1 MQLNTPVAQPS
12 TPARG
17 SKLAR
22 KTKIVATL
30 GPATSSEQKI
40 GELVRCGVDVTRLNF
55 SHAEHEVH
63 LNNARTV
70 REAARSQGRNVA
82 ILQDIQ
88 GPKIRTGKV
97 AEGTELEDGA
107 EVILASGDFEG
118 DSSRLSTSYKKI
130 AQDVEVGHRLL
141 IDDGLL
147 GLEVERIE
155 GDEVV
160 CKVIEGGEVSSHKGL
175 NFPDTALSVKGLT
188 PKDLEDLEFG
198 VQELKPDWIAASFVR
213 SGDEVREI
221 KERINEFGGDIPL
234 ISKIEKH
241 EAIEDIEDIMLAS
254 DGIMVAR
261 GDLAVELSNERV
273 PIEQK
278 RMIARCRRLGK
289 PIIVA
294 TQMLDSMIRNPRPT
308 RAEVSDV
315 ANAIFDRTDAV
326 MLSGETAVGNYALQS
341 VRQMDRICRAAE
353 GAINYGRDISASASW
368 GRGDHYDALTHAAC
382 ELAEVLESQA
392 ILTST
397 QSGLSCIRL
406 SRFRPPNKIIAVSP
420 IDETVSRMAL
430 VWGVTAISGEQA
442 GTLEDRFRTA
452 VEAAEAAGALH
463 EGDHVIMTGGTTGST
478 PGSTNLLQV
487 YTVGEDR

>member
-1 MQLNTPVAQPS
+1 MRHTIRGVRHS
-12 TPARG
+12 TRVRVG
-17 SKLAR
+17 RSVR

-30 GPATSSEQKI
+30 GPATSSEEMI
-40 GELVRCGVDVTRLNF
+40 GKLVQAGVDVTRLNF
-55 SHAEHEVH
+55 SHGSHEDH
-63 LNNARTV
+63 IKNAQTV
-70 REAARSQGRNVA
+70 REAAKKHGRNVA

-88 GPKIRTGKV
+88 GPKIRTGNV
-97 AEGTELEDGA
+97 GEGTELKEGS
-107 EVILASGDFEG
+107 EVTLVPGDFEG
-118 DSSRLSTSYKKI
+118 DSNRLSTSYEDL
-130 AQDVEVGHRLL
+130 AQDVEEGHRLL

-147 GLEVERIE
+147 GLKVERID
-155 GDEVV
+155 GKEVT

-175 NFPDTALSVKGLT
+175 NFPDTSLSVKGLT

-198 VQELKPDWIAASFVR
+198 IRELKPDWIAVSFVR
-213 SGDEVREI
+213 SGDEVREV
-221 KERINEFGGDIPL
+221 KERIRELGGEIPV

-261 GDLAVELSNERV
+261 VDLAVELSNERV

-278 RMIARCRRLGK
+278 RMVARCRRLGK
-289 PIIVA
+289 PVIVA

-341 VRQMDRICRAAE
+341 VQEMERICRAAE

-368 GRGDHYDALTHAAC
+368 GRGDRYDALTHAAC
-382 ELAEVLESQA
+382 ELAEVLESEA

-406 SRFRPPNKIIAVSP
+406 SRFRPPNKILAVSP
-420 IDETVSRMAL
+420 VEETVTMLAL
-430 VWGVTAISGEQA
+430 AWGVTAILGEQA
-442 GTLEDRFRTA
+442 GTLEDRFQTA
-452 VEAAEAAGALH
+452 VESAEAAGELH
-463 EGDHVIMTGGTTGST
+463 EGDQVIMTGGTTGST

-487 YTVGEDR
+487 FTVGEDR